1 MKSLNDLIWN
11 TEEDL
16 DKQSDTI
23 ATYNTTGGGDMQQF
37 CIGAFCTGAT
47 SGFVCIK
54 EAPARTAVCV

>member
-16 DKQSDTI
+16 DEQSDTI

-37 CIGAFCTGAT
+37 CIGAFCAGTTNSFICGKSSPINPTA
-47 SGFVCIK
+47 CI
-54 EAPARTAVCV
+54 

>member
-47 SGFVCIK
+47 NSFICEKNSPINQTACI
-54 EAPARTAVCV
+54 